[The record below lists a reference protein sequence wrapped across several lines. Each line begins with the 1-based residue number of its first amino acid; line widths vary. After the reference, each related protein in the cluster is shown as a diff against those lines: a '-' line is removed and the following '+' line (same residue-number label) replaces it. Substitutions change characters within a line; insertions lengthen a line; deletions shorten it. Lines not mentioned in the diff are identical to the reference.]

1 MDGDFLLLHRMQNGD
16 DQAIESFVRMSYSN
30 ENAYQIG
37 LYAGVSAVAYNK
49 DLTGIVA
56 SPVSDFYISKLSWK

>member
-1 MDGDFLLLHRMQNGD
+1 MDPVARKQLMADL
-16 DQAIESFVRMSYSN
+16 MSYSN

>member
-1 MDGDFLLLHRMQNGD
+1 MQASALLL
-16 DQAIESFVRMSYSN
+16 
-30 ENAYQIG
+30 
-37 LYAGVSAVAYNK
+37 K